1 MLENEKMNISKS
13 FDESFFSVSRAFFRV
28 FTDLHGQI
36 ASDMIILFALEMK
49 NVKMIGF
56 MSQTNNFQTP
66 I

>member
-1 MLENEKMNISKS
+1 MNPSFPFLEL
-13 FDESFFSVSRAFFRV
+13 FRV

-36 ASDMIILFALEMK
+36 MSSMIILFTLEMK
-49 NVKMIGF
+49 NVKMIEF